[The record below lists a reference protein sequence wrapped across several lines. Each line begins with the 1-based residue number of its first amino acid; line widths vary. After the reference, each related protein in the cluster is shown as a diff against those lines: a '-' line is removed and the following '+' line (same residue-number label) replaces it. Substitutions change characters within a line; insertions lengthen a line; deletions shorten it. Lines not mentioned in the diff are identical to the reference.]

1 MTELSNEDELNE
13 MPKLLENKNYRFGG
27 KSPLMMPT
35 LSQLMKR
42 KPNNNSLHK
51 SQKIQRDKEQ
61 IFMDYH
67 RNSINNINKLR
78 ANLPN
83 IITSLT
89 PIEKRNNY
97 KRKSFGQNNKSA
109 QGNKSSY
116 ISRNYDMSMYNN
128 NTDYFNFFDN
138 EQLNNTFQIRQFNRI
153 KNNKYNEIDNDMNL
167 SQIFY
172 KKNKNNNNNIYIRN
186 IDNKN
191 NLNTNYMTQNNMNP
205 TSKNNNYTNKL
216 KFSLNKKKFNEYN

>member
-138 EQLNNTFQIRQFNRI
+138 EQLNNTFQIRQFNRM

-167 SQIFY
+167 SQIF
-172 KKNKNNNNNIYIRN
+172 
-186 IDNKN
+186 
-191 NLNTNYMTQNNMNP
+191 
-205 TSKNNNYTNKL
+205 
-216 KFSLNKKKFNEYN
+216 